1 MNSHMTPH
9 VRVATAEHITT
20 IRFDRPD
27 KKNAITLEM
36 YAALSAALEAAA
48 TDPGVRAVV
57 LGGSRDCFTAGN
69 DLGDFLR
76 VAQGGGDTVAGL
88 GFLRSLAA
96 FDKPLVATVAGVA
109 IGIGTTMLLHCDLV
123 YAAPSARFK
132 TPFVDLALV
141 PEAGSSVL
149 LPALVGARRAAQL
162 LLLGEQLDAETALDW
177 GLINGITEDPDAAAS
192 AAARKLAACA
202 PGALRA
208 TKALTRRVTREAVL
222 EAMRVEGE
230 AFAERL
236 RSPEAMEAFQAFMAR
251 RTPDFSRF

>member
-1 MNSHMTPH
+1 MTSH
-9 VRVATAEHITT
+9 VRVTTADHITT

-36 YAALSAALEAAA
+36 YGALTGALEAATA
-48 TDPGVRAVV
+48 DPAIRAVV
-57 LGGSRDCFTAGN
+57 LTGSRDCFTAGN

-76 VAQGGGDTVAGL
+76 VAQGGGETAAGL
-88 GFLRSLAA
+88 GFLRSLVA
-96 FDKPLVATVAGVA
+96 FDKPLVAAVAGVA

-141 PEAGSSVL
+141 PEAGSSIL

-162 LLLGEQLDAETALDW
+162 LLLGEQLDAQVALDW
-177 GLINGITEDPDAAAS
+177 GLINGVTDDPDAAAA

-208 TKALTRRVTREAVL
+208 TKALTRRATREAVL
-222 EAMRVEGE
+222 EAMRCEGE

-251 RTPDFSRF
+251 RAPDFSRF